1 MKLIGAA
8 LAVGFTVT
16 LAVGSVTLIYGGF
29 ARNESLW
36 PALVLAGVCGIVSAG
51 AVFVRYRDGESISDI
66 WRTLRA
72 FWDEFGI

>member
-1 MKLIGAA
+1 VKVIGAA

-16 LAVGSVTLIYGGF
+16 LAVGSVILIYAGST
-29 ARNESLW
+29 RNESLW

-51 AVFVRYRDGESISDI
+51 AVFVRYRDGESIADI